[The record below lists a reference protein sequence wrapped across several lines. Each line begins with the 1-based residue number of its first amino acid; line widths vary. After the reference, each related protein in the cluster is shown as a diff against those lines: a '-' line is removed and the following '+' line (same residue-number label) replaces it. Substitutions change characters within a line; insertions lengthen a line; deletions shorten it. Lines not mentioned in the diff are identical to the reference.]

1 MYMLTTAPECD
12 VYMLTNAHE
21 CDVYMLINA
30 HECDVHK
37 LISAPN
43 YDVYMVTLLLNIKVT
58 KTQTAHETRDL
69 TSSQHSIFVYA
80 SYT

>member
-1 MYMLTTAPECD
+1 MLTTAPGCD

-21 CDVYMLINA
+21 CDVYLLTNA
-30 HECDVHK
+30 PECDVYK
-37 LISAPN
+37 LISVPN

-58 KTQTAHETRDL
+58 KSRQAHESRDL
-69 TSSQHSIFVYA
+69 TSNQHSISVYA